1 MADLDEQLQKE
12 KSHRERQL
20 NETKEKH
27 QLQISGLEEKVVK
40 LVGISGRCF
49 CSVTGCVNHI
59 RPQAASGLIHLL
71 RGIDS

>member
-27 QLQISGLEEKVVK
+27 QLQISDLGEKVVK
-40 LVGISGRCF
+40 LVGISGRSF
-49 CSVTGCVNHI
+49 CSVTGCVKHI
-59 RPQAASGLIHLL
+59 RPKAVSGLIHLL
-71 RGIDS
+71 HGIDT

>member
-27 QLQISGLEEKVVK
+27 QLQISGLEEKAVK
-40 LVGISGRCF
+40 LVGISGRCS

-59 RPQAASGLIHLL
+59 RPQAVSALIHLL